1 MFDENELQNIRDE
14 YFQLVGGLCPEHA
27 ANIVNFYLA
36 KRLRRIEF
44 ALFGIEQAIAT
55 KPQLTVRMPD
65 GSAKSF
71 GTKKDATGENK

>member
-1 MFDENELQNIRDE
+1 MFDENELQNLKDE

-44 ALFGIEQAIAT
+44 ALFGIEQAITT
-55 KPQLTVRMPD
+55 KPQLTVHLPD
-65 GSAKSF
+65 GTSKTF
-71 GTKKDATGENK
+71 GTKKDAIEEA